1 MLTGGALPSLNS
13 PFHHHVLRV
22 GATTAP
28 APRFVTPCGCS
39 CGRAAGLEPYPP
51 ASTSRRNS
59 GRCACGCAAALWSI
73 AAPSPDPS
81 AVSGAFVVVVVVAST
96 SERVS
101 SNRISDTKE
110 RFATPSAGS
119 LGRGDHRPICSA
131 AVGWSATARPL
142 SRDVGR
148 SVRNA
153 AARGSEVSFC
163 CVLQTSRQA
172 QRGCEAPAACCQP
185 HASCQNRSSATC
197 K

>member
-142 SRDVGR
+142 VADVGPW
-148 SVRNA
+148 SVRPFGTPPRA
-153 AARGSEVSFC
+153 EVSFC

-172 QRGCEAPAACCQP
+172 QRGCEAPAAAS